1 MKIFAI
7 FCVVGALTVPMW
19 AENPLTDEMDA
30 MKKNDPPAVVH
41 WARGEGKPA
50 QGSKSPNMT
59 WHGGP
64 VMSSVAV
71 GAIFWGTSW
80 TNPTFAGD
88 KITGLDSWYSGVK
101 KSNYSMTN
109 GEYTGSGSTQF
120 ISTGVTYLGSVV
132 DASAGPAK
140 APTTSAVLAEVCKV
154 VTNPVANGYYPVYVD
169 AKRGHAGYCAWHS
182 AGSCG
187 GTSVQF
193 GFFFNLDGD
202 AGCDPQDTSGAHS
215 QGLAALANVT
225 GHEFSEMITDPRLNA
240 WYDGQGAENAD
251 KCAWTF
257 SPSLV
262 ALQNHTTWKIQG
274 NWSNA
279 AHDASAGYDNSGC
292 IDGNGFLAGGV
303 K

>member
-1 MKIFAI
+1 M
-7 FCVVGALTVPMW
+7 GALTAPIW
-19 AENPLTDEMDA
+19 AEGPGANEIDA
-30 MKKNDPPAVVH
+30 MKKNEPPAGVH
-41 WARGEGKPA
+41 WARGEAKPS
-50 QGSKSPNMT
+50 QGSKSSDMT

-80 TNPTFAGD
+80 SNPTFVGD
-88 KITGLDSWYSGVK
+88 KITGLDSWYDGVT
-101 KSNYSMTN
+101 KSNYAKTN
-109 GEYTGSGSTQF
+109 GEYTGSGNTQF
-120 ISTGVTYLGSVV
+120 VSTGVSYAGHFV
-132 DASAGPAK
+132 DASAGPTK
-140 APTTSAVLAEVCKV
+140 APATSAVLAEVCKV
-154 VTNPVANGYYPVYVD
+154 VTNPVANGYYPVYID

-187 GTSVQF
+187 GTPIQF

-202 AGCDPQDTSGAHS
+202 ADCDPQDTSGAHS

-225 GHEFSEMITDPRLNA
+225 GHEFSETMTDPRLNA
-240 WYDGQGAENAD
+240 WYDAQGEENGD

-262 ALQNHTTWKIQG
+262 PFSNQTTWKIQG

-279 AHDASAGYDNSGC
+279 AHDAGAGYDKSGC
-292 IDGNGFLAGGV
+292 IDGSGFLAGSV